1 MTTDYIV
8 PKTPADVAHL
18 APGMTITADLAF
30 DDGNTATITSEAYE
44 PAGRLMLAGMPIRH
58 LTGEPVTINLMAL
71 HDPLPPVTA
80 EPRFPKGQVRVNP
93 AGVIALRVGTGYIPP
108 WSATNGRRYSDHD
121 VQDWEIVTLTPTNQT
136 PRPAPGYDPTTVLV
150 TISLDMFDVD
160 KIANTW
166 GDHGEDPWRS
176 IPDSNLEKI
185 TAAWLTTRIAN
196 AIHASTSE
204 A

>member
-44 PAGRLMLAGMPIRH
+44 HAGRLMLAGTTVRY
-58 LTGEPVTINLMAL
+58 LTGEPATINLMAL
-71 HDPLPPVTA
+71 HDPLPAITA
-80 EPRFPKGQVRVNP
+80 DPRFPKGQVRINP
-93 AGVIALRVGTGYIPP
+93 AGTIALRGSVGDIP
-108 WSATNGRRYSDHD
+108 WSAPNGRHYSDHD

-136 PRPAPGYDPTTVLV
+136 PSTAPGYDPATGLV

-160 KIANTW
+160 KIADTW
-166 GDHGEDPWRS
+166 GGHGEDPWRI
-176 IPDSNLEKI
+176 IPDSDIEKI

-196 AIHASTSE
+196 AILASKSE